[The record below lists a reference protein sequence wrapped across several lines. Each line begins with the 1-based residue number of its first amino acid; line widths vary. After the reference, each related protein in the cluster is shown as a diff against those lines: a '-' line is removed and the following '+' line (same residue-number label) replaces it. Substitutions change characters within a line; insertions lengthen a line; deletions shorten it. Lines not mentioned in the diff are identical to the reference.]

1 MSISDNKDRDKE
13 RRKENRK
20 LRDLSSI
27 MYRSTDI
34 RIFAYFGNH
43 LNSLS
48 KLINGIPFVTL
59 ANKKINLLDSSSYIS
74 KLCTQFSISTF
85 KRDAF

>member
-27 MYRSTDI
+27 MHRSTEI

-48 KLINGIPFVTL
+48 KQINDIPFVTS
-59 ANKKINLLDSSSYIS
+59 ANKKYIY
-74 KLCTQFSISTF
+74 
-85 KRDAF
+85 

>member
-1 MSISDNKDRDKE
+1 MSISDNKDRDKG

-27 MYRSTDI
+27 MHRSTDT
-34 RIFAYFGNH
+34 RNFAYFSNH

-48 KLINGIPFVTL
+48 KPIYGIPFVTL
-59 ANKKINLLDSSSYIS
+59 ANKNIYLLDSSS
-74 KLCTQFSISTF
+74 
-85 KRDAF
+85 